1 MSKCFETLVQSLEI
15 SIYAK
20 RWHKPRLISQIG
32 IIQQTPISA
41 RAGKPPK
48 IWLSVITLSINDSSG
63 LGHVVVTPLHNMT
76 KSGKF
81 YKILTT
87 SQLHQVMSS
96 HVVSSPD
103 AKYMQDTV
111 IW

>member
-1 MSKCFETLVQSLEI
+1 VVGHRQANGSGRDEKAV
-15 SIYAK
+15 
-20 RWHKPRLISQIG
+20 
-32 IIQQTPISA
+32 
-41 RAGKPPK
+41 
-48 IWLSVITLSINDSSG
+48 VTLSKNDSSG
-63 LGHVVVTPLHNMT
+63 LGHLVVMPLHNMT
-76 KSGKF
+76 KSSEF

-87 SQLHQVMSS
+87 SRLHQVMSS